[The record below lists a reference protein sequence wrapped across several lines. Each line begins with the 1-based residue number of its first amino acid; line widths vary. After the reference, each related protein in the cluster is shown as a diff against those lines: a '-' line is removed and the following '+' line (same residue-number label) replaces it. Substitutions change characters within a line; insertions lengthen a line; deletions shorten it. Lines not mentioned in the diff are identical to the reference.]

1 MNLNHWGCSLVVIS
15 TATLFPTIVNAENP
29 EKISFITKI
38 DQGNVNIPL
47 TSTKFFLSS
56 DLEISLFYAELDEPD
71 VGIILVSETDWA
83 IKTDSNEFPIY
94 ETDANLLIEDD
105 SPLASEVDS
114 ILKID
119 RNVPLVS
126 QANFTL
132 ATNQNIEPNI
142 FNNLLSD
149 KTRNNTPLFLAD
161 GESRPPSGTT
171 IYWSPARPDSH
182 APIGVMGEHTHGKGE
197 VMLSYRYMFMEMD
210 GSRDGTDS
218 ISDAAVLEQFPIT
231 PTRMTMQMHMLGAM
245 YAPTEDLTMMVM
257 LPYVIKDMDHITRMG
272 RRFSTHSDGI
282 GDIKLAGLYK
292 FVDRNQQRLHFNLGV
307 SFPTGS
313 IEERDD
319 TPAASDQ
326 ILPYPMQIGSGTF
339 DLNPGITY
347 LGQGGNWSWGAQAL
361 GVIRL
366 GENSNSYRLG
376 NQLMLTGWGARKVAD
391 WVSLSL
397 RMEGRTWGNIDG
409 QDSRLN
415 PNLVP
420 TADPDRRGGTQIDLG
435 FGVNFYLPKGNLKG
449 GRFAFE
455 FKLPIYRDL
464 DGPQLETDWQLTAGI
479 QASI

>member
-1 MNLNHWGCSLVVIS
+1 MNLNPWGCSLIVIS

-29 EKISFITKI
+29 EEISFITKI
-38 DQGNVNIPL
+38 EQGNVNISL
-47 TSTKFFLSS
+47 TTTEFFIPS
-56 DLEISLFYAELDEPD
+56 DLEISLFNAEFDNPDE
-71 VGIILVSETDWA
+71 GMILVSSTDWVL
-83 IKTDSNEFPIY
+83 KSVSDEFPLY

-105 SPLASEVDS
+105 SPLTSEVDS
-114 ILKID
+114 VLKI
-119 RNVPLVS
+119 NY
-126 QANFTL
+126 
-132 ATNQNIEPNI
+132 NI
-142 FNNLLSD
+142 FNNLLPG
-149 KTRNNTPLFLAD
+149 KTKNNTPLFLAD

-182 APIGVMGEHTHGKGE
+182 APIGVMGEHTHSKGE

-218 ISDAAVLEQFPIT
+218 ISDAGVLEQFPIT

-292 FVDRNQQRLHFNLGV
+292 VFDRNQQRLHFNLGV

-319 TPAASDQ
+319 TPAGSGQ

-339 DLNPGITY
+339 DLHPGITY

-366 GENSNSYRLG
+366 GENSNSYQLG

-391 WVSLSL
+391 WVSLSF

-409 QDSRLN
+409 EDSRLN
-415 PNLVP
+415 PNLIP
-420 TADPDRRGGTQIDLG
+420 TADPDQRGGTQIDLG